1 VAGAGAASR
10 GSRAAGQ
17 DVAPGR
23 GPTREQMAEIRD
35 GAVREIVVGMHDATL
50 LSPGG
55 APPDCEC

>member
-1 VAGAGAASR
+1 
-10 GSRAAGQ
+10 
-17 DVAPGR
+17 
-23 GPTREQMAEIRD
+23 MAEIRD